1 MPDRFTIR
9 DPRLPDD
16 RPALVSFIDGLQHYE
31 HNFESNRRIDARAG
45 EDYFAVLLQRI
56 AEHQGRIFVAEADGQ
71 PIGWAVFLVEE
82 DFIYVIEDQRTYGYI
97 AELFVN
103 ESVRGQGV
111 GQALIKA
118 CEDEGRSRGLKRMMI
133 GVIPA
138 NERAAKVYAEA
149 GYSPYAMELR
159 KFL

>member
-31 HNFESNRRIDARAG
+31 YKFESNRRIDAQAG
-45 EDYFAVLLQRI
+45 EDYFAVLLQRV
-56 AEHQGRIFVAEADGQ
+56 AEHEGRIFVAEADGQ
-71 PIGWAVFLVEE
+71 PIGWAVFLIEQDYV
-82 DFIYVIEDQRTYGYI
+82 YVIEEERTYGYI
-97 AELFVN
+97 AELFVTEN
-103 ESVRGQGV
+103 VRGRGV

-138 NERAAKVYAEA
+138 NERAARVYAQA

>member
-1 MPDRFTIR
+1 MRDGFTIR
-9 DPRLPDD
+9 DARLPDD
-16 RPALVSFIDGLQHYE
+16 MHVLVSFIDGLQHYE
-31 HNFESNRRIDARAG
+31 HRFEPNRRIDAQAG
-45 EDYFAVLLQRI
+45 KDYFLVLLERV

-71 PIGWAVFLVEE
+71 PIGWAVFLVEQ
-82 DFIYVIEDQRTYGYI
+82 DLIYVIEDERTYGYI
-97 AELFVN
+97 AELFVKEN
-103 ESVRGQGV
+103 VRGQGV

-118 CEDEGRSRGLKRMMI
+118 CEGEGRARGLKRMMI

-159 KFL
+159 KIL

>member
-1 MPDRFTIR
+1 MADSFTIR
-9 DPRLPDD
+9 DARLPDD
-16 RPALVSFIDGLQHYE
+16 KPALVSFIDGLQHYE
-31 HNFESNRRIDARAG
+31 YRFEPNRRIDAQAG
-45 EDYFAVLLQRI
+45 EDYFAVLLDRM
-56 AEHQGRIFVAEADGQ
+56 AEHQGRMFVAETDGR
-71 PIGWAVFLVEE
+71 PIGWAVFLVEQ
-82 DFIYVIEDQRTYGYI
+82 DFIYVIEDERTYGYI
-97 AELFVN
+97 AELFVS
-103 ESVRGQGV
+103 ECVRGQGV

-118 CEDEGRSRGLKRMMI
+118 CEIEGRSRGLKRMMI

>member
-1 MPDRFTIR
+1 MADSFTLR
-9 DPRLPDD
+9 DARLPDD
-16 RPALVSFIDGLQHYE
+16 KPALVAFIDGLQHYE
-31 HNFESNRRIDARAG
+31 YRFEANRRIDAQAG
-45 EDYFAVLLQRI
+45 ADYFVVLLDRV

-71 PIGWAVFLVEE
+71 PIGWAVFLVEQ
-82 DFIYVIEDQRTYGYI
+82 DFIYVIEDERTYGYI

-103 ESVRGQGV
+103 EAARGRGV
-111 GQALIKA
+111 GQALIRA
-118 CEDEGRSRGLKRMMI
+118 CEGEGRARGLKRMMI

-138 NERAAKVYAEA
+138 NVRAAKVYADA